1 MVWRVDRGAIVS
13 RAPVDR
19 GEIALRALTW
29 MLCGLIGLACAA
41 PTLEG
46 KRTLGTEAR
55 RAALREQGMPNYF
68 GAQRFGHAQGNLAAA
83 ERWFAGQ
90 ERPPKRHLQGLY
102 LSAARALL
110 FNQVLAERVRQGS
123 WNTAVGGDVF
133 MLDGAGSWFVDD
145 GDAGLPARLAA
156 MDIHPSGP
164 LWGQGESPARD
175 AALALEQAQLQPFAR
190 LRQGLAQHG
199 LKQERRSLRCRVDD
213 LTLEVLAAD
222 CLQLQFSLPA
232 GSYATVVL
240 AQLGDFASR

>member
-1 MVWRVDRGAIVS
+1 VAQAQAIV
-13 RAPVDR
+13 
-19 GEIALRALTW
+19 
-29 MLCGLIGLACAA
+29 
-41 PTLEG
+41 
-46 KRTLGTEAR
+46 
-55 RAALREQGMPNYF
+55 AALREQGMPNYF